1 MVKVFTVKQNSYNQS
16 EINSAIKRIFT
27 HFGGIERYVKK
38 DDNVLLKANMLSAS
52 EIEKRV
58 TTDPSVVR
66 AVAAEVINAGGKPV
80 ICDSPG
86 LDKFSAVAKKTGLAA
101 VAEELGIPCEELT
114 APVELPNSKIAMF
127 RKIEVSQKAIGA
139 DVIINLPKMKT
150 HGQMVLTLGVK
161 NMLGAVVA
169 QRKAEWHYKVGLR
182 RDVFASLLIDICM
195 GLKPSFTILDGVWG
209 MEGRGPANGNP
220 RNFSLLAGAENP
232 LTLDFH
238 ICRMLGLPLPEFPLW
253 QAAELRNLPE
263 TEILDSDMEGDYCH
277 PFRFENVDIPKL
289 SSLRVM
295 PRIPFI
301 EPLFTSK
308 PVQDVKKCIQCL
320 RCIEICP
327 AHAIGMNKD
336 GVKLDIDYKKCIRC
350 YCCHEFCPKDA
361 IDFKEGLILKFMK
374 LLGK

>member
-1 MVKVFTVKQNSYNQS
+1 
-16 EINSAIKRIFT
+16 
-27 HFGGIERYVKK
+27 
-38 DDNVLLKANMLSAS
+38 
-52 EIEKRV
+52 
-58 TTDPSVVR
+58 
-66 AVAAEVINAGGKPV
+66 
-80 ICDSPG
+80 
-86 LDKFSAVAKKTGLAA
+86 
-101 VAEELGIPCEELT
+101 
-114 APVELPNSKIAMF
+114 
-127 RKIEVSQKAIGA
+127 
-139 DVIINLPKMKT
+139 
-150 HGQMVLTLGVK
+150 MVLSLGVK
-161 NMLGAVVA
+161 NMFGAVVA

-182 RDVFASLLIDICM
+182 REVFASLLIDICM

-238 ICRMLGLPLPEFPLW
+238 ICRMLGLPMPEFPLW
-253 QAAELRNLPE
+253 QAAKLRNLPE
-263 TEILDSDMEGDYCH
+263 TEIMDSDLEGDYHH

-361 IDFKEGLILKFMK
+361 IDFKDGLILKFMK